1 MRLENYQM
9 IQGDVLTH
17 RGHSYEE
24 MAQTYQTPLYIFDE
38 TSFIDRVEG
47 YREGLKSTKF
57 ESEVLYASKALLTK
71 EIARLIAKL
80 DIGQDVV
87 SAGEIYAGMAGGVDA
102 GRMYF
107 HGNNKTNDELVYAL
121 QQGVGTIVVD
131 NHQEAGRINEI
142 AGSVASDFKQKVL
155 LRVNPGVEAHTHEY
169 IVTATN
175 DSKFGENIHD
185 PEINNYIES
194 MMAMENLNFV
204 GFHSH
209 IGSQIF
215 DQESFLKASHALID
229 FAKTVKE
236 DLGMKI
242 TELNFGGGFG
252 VYYTEAD
259 TPFDV
264 VEYLPKFVK
273 EIEVSIEEA
282 GLPIEKISI
291 EPGRSLVNASGSTLY
306 RVGDLKGTLSGK
318 EYAFVD
324 GGMTDNI
331 RPALYQAEYEGAI
344 VNKITEEATTTYTIA
359 GKACE
364 SGDKII
370 EGIELPQAETGD
382 LLLVNGTGA
391 YNFSMASNYNYI
403 PRPAMVHVTDDA
415 VKLTVKRDTFE
426 DLVNNQL

>member
-1 MRLENYQM
+1 MRLENYQQ

-38 TSFIDRVEG
+38 TSFIERVKG
-47 YREGLKSTKF
+47 YREGLKSDKF

-87 SAGEIYAGMAGGVDA
+87 SAGEIYAGMAGGVKPE
-102 GRMYF
+102 RMYF
-107 HGNNKTNDELVYAL
+107 HGNNKTNDELAYAI
-121 QQGVGTIVVD
+121 QEGVGTIVID
-131 NHQEAGRINEI
+131 NHQEAARINEI
-142 AGSVASDFKQKVL
+142 AKNAPTNFTQKVL

>member
-1 MRLENYQM
+1 MKLEKYQQ
-9 IQGDVLTH
+9 IVADQLTH
-17 RGHSYEE
+17 RGHSYEDLAE
-24 MAQTYQTPLYIFDE
+24 KYQTPLYIFDE
-38 TSFIDRVEG
+38 PSFIERVNG
-47 YREGLKSTKF
+47 YREQLKSDKF
-57 ESEVLYASKALLTK
+57 DSEVLYASKALLTK
-71 EIARLIAKL
+71 EIARLIAQL

-87 SAGEIYAGMAGGVDA
+87 SAGEIYAGMSGGIDA

-107 HGNNKTNDELVYAL
+107 HGNNKTNDELIYAIN
-121 QQGVGTIVVD
+121 QGVGTIVID
-131 NHQEAGRINEI
+131 NHQEAIRLNDIIESLGT
-142 AGSVASDFKQKVL
+142 DLQQKVL
-155 LRVNPGVEAHTHEY
+155 LRVNPGIEAHTHEY

-185 PEINNYIES
+185 PKITTYVA
-194 MMAMENLNFV
+194 MMLSLPHLNFV

-215 DQESFLKASHALID
+215 DEQSFLRASHALID
-229 FAKTVKE
+229 FAKGMHEAVGMTV
-236 DLGMKI
+236 

-252 VYYTEAD
+252 VYYSEGD
-259 TPFDV
+259 EPFDV
-264 VEYLPKFVK
+264 INYLPTFIR
-273 EIEVSIEEA
+273 EIEQSIEA
-282 GLPIEKISI
+282 ANLPIKKIAI

-306 RVGDLKGTLSGK
+306 RVGDMKETLSGK
-318 EYAFVD
+318 EYLFID

-331 RPALYQAEYEGAI
+331 RPALYQAKYEGALI
-344 VNKITEEATTTYTIA
+344 NKINEPATKTYTVA

-370 EGIELPQAETGD
+370 EDIQLPAATTGD

-403 PRPAMVHVTDDA
+403 PRPAMVHVNDET

-426 DLVNNQL
+426 DLINNQL